1 MATVTVT
8 TSQNLTSVVYAAND
22 DLVINPNVTLTIT
35 ATPATRIKTIS
46 GTTVGAK
53 LFVQNT
59 STANM
64 LRLGFTPAT
73 FNGSNAISYALDF
86 QNGGTCEFD
95 GTYITAYTG
104 TGAANQTV
112 FANLTVGGQTLD
124 TINFVEVETG
134 SGTGIYEKWAVIPV
148 NVTNF
153 HQSEY
158 GYNGPNITT
167 GTVAVSSGGVVTG
180 TGTNFVS
187 ALTTAK
193 RFRAAGHATDYIISS
208 TASTTSLQ
216 LTNADGSAYTGG
228 TIAAG
233 ATYEI
238 RAGSAYDKFE
248 FYSND
253 RGTVLFLNPLT
264 LAITCGDGTNGKVV
278 PNGAKVRVPNI
289 FVTADVV
296 QTTLAAAI
304 TGTTAAAITLTSG
317 TDFPTTN
324 TGYTDTN
331 SVGTLL
337 VYDATG
343 KAERIGF
350 TSRTGTTIS
359 ATGMT
364 RGAYNSVAQ
373 TFANGSKVY
382 FFPSLTS
389 GVGMVSL
396 RLYVNGSIIAKNV
409 MFSPFFNLAAV
420 GTNGLLQ
427 GKDATFENCGFS
439 GRLNAGNPGPIGN
452 FKLKNVLMCPESRWS
467 NSDTNSENA
476 AFISMNGSFHL
487 ENIFLCFGLHW
498 YAGATKNGLTLTA
511 ITNITKAENIKIWLV
526 RALSAGQSALV
537 INAGT
542 KNIKFK
548 NLTLAGRLTTNGLI
562 NVIFDGI
569 AHASSGSVGEVYNP
583 TTNPVMSSGGGS
595 FNVIYRGIVNYEGAY
610 PSYDSFFTG
619 STYSDYVMINN
630 KGFATF
636 NRRGVQT
643 AFTTSTNGSYSTFA
657 YTKFSNSR
665 FNNATFGAEL
675 VGYGVRRIMNTSDQ
689 YNASPL
695 SATVGPGTLYG
706 GEVDVQ
712 TGPNPRS
719 GTLSQTY
726 DVQAF
731 TVNTDST
738 TATGG
743 YLCAGPFCPDEK
755 FTGTF
760 SGLSTTAYLDGTGRL
775 YLTAINDQVIIS
787 SKYSMKGWSSFNT
800 AGTITQEGNA
810 NGNITAGSGN
820 NCTFEFR
827 MVNWGDDITLQSWQ
841 SLTLSNLET
850 RRAALTGY
858 STTVGF
864 NFQMRITANTASA
877 ARYFILV
884 RMPGTWDTTY
894 APPVGYF
901 NCQVT
906 NLLTGSTVALSKD
919 GGTTFTEI
927 TTASSST
934 VNLPIYSD
942 YLGNTINYV
951 VRVRKAG
958 YAPIEISG
966 SVLDDVT
973 YIGNVGVTQRVTQ
986 TQIVDA
992 NNVPVYGNGTTSA
1005 LVSLDYAALRIDIGN
1020 GSVSGPDLY
1029 DTVTNGAVSTTG
1041 IKYAWPISSPGLA
1054 GGFDVTVENTWK
1066 LRRKLVTDTNA
1077 AISTFV
1083 LYGPNPALSP
1093 VDTVNGS
1100 VALSHTFVL
1109 TLTGLQTG
1117 SACALSVDGGTTWTT
1132 AIAAGTSVNFNVV
1145 FTTYNGTVNYVY
1157 RVRKAGYV
1165 PIESTGSLTY
1175 ANGSIPITQAQLL
1188 DANGQPIY
1196 GNGTTS
1202 ALVSIDATAKRID
1215 IGNGSVNG
1223 PDLFD
1228 TVTAWACNTTGI
1240 QYVYPISSPGL
1251 AGFFDCTVENTWK
1264 LRRKLVTD
1272 TNAAISVFVLYGPNP
1287 ALSPVDTVNGTV
1299 ALSHT
1304 FTLGITGSLN
1314 GSVVALS
1321 LDAGAS
1327 WSTATSTGA
1336 TVNFNVVFTTYG
1348 GTKNYIVRVRKA
1360 GYTPLELSG
1369 SIVYANASIPAAQ
1382 VQVVDI
1388 NGVAVYGRGAGT
1400 TTAYI
1405 NIVPASLRVDIG
1417 NILVVGEDLYD
1428 YLAAWQ
1434 ATTTGIQYAEVL
1446 QFNGTDS
1453 IILNTWKLRRDVAG
1467 STNAMI
1473 DMIVSYGPNTALN
1486 PVDEA
1491 NGSVQLFPRTVRQI
1505 GGITS
1510 AADVWDY
1517 AKASATTPGS
1527 MGEQVAKKLLEQS
1540 KFLALK

>member
-22 DLVINPNVTLTIT
+22 DLVINPNVTLTIS
-35 ATPATRIKTIS
+35 ATPATRIKSIS
-46 GTTVGAK
+46 GVTVGAK

-134 SGTGIYEKWAVIPV
+134 SGTGVYEKWAVIPV

-208 TASTTSLQ
+208 TSSTTSLQ
-216 LTNADGSAYTGG
+216 LTNADGSTYSGG
-228 TIAAG
+228 VIGAG
-233 ATYEI
+233 ATYVI

-253 RGTVLFLNPLT
+253 RGTVLFLDPLT

-289 FVTADVV
+289 FVTADLA

-317 TDFPTTN
+317 TDLPTSN

-331 SVGTLL
+331 SAGTLL
-337 VYDATG
+337 VYDAAG

-350 TSRTGTTIS
+350 TTRTGTTIS

-382 FFPSLTS
+382 FFPSLTGAV
-389 GVGMVSL
+389 GVVSL

-409 MFSPFFNLAAV
+409 MFSPFFNLSAV
-420 GTNGLLQ
+420 GINGLAQ

-439 GRLNAGNPGPIGN
+439 GRLLSGNPGPIGN

-467 NSDTNSENA
+467 NSDTNNERA
-476 AFISMNGSFHL
+476 DFISMNGSFHL

-498 YAGATKNGLTLTA
+498 YAGSTKNGLALTNV
-511 ITNITKAENIKIWLV
+511 TNFTKAENIKIWLV
-526 RALSAGQSALV
+526 RALTAGHSAL
-537 INAGT
+537 IITSGAR
-542 KNIKFK
+542 NIKFK
-548 NLTLAGRLTTNGLI
+548 NLTLAGQLSTTGLT

-569 AHASSGSVGEVYNP
+569 AHASSGSIGEVYNP
-583 TTNPVMSSGGGS
+583 TANRVISHNERN

-610 PSYDSFFTG
+610 PSYDVFFTG
-619 STYSDYVMINN
+619 NTFSDYAMVNN

-643 AFTTSTNGSYSTFA
+643 AFTTSTNGGYSTFA

-665 FNNATFGAEL
+665 FANLTFGAEL
-675 VGYGVRRIMNTSDQ
+675 IGYGVRRIMNTSDQ

-695 SATVGPGTLYG
+695 SSNVGPGTLYG
-706 GEVDVQ
+706 GEIDVQ

-719 GTLSQTY
+719 ATLSSTY

-800 AGTITQEGNA
+800 AGSISQDGNA
-810 NGNITAGSGN
+810 GGTITAGAGN

-864 NFQMRITANTASA
+864 NFQMRITANTTSA
-877 ARYFILV
+877 ARYFNLV

-901 NCQVT
+901 YCQVT

-927 TTASSST
+927 TTASTST

-951 VRVRKAG
+951 VRIRKAG
-958 YAPIEISG
+958 YAPIELSG

-973 YIGNVGVTQRVTQ
+973 YIGNVGVTLRAEQVE
-986 TQIVDA
+986 IVDSSGNA
-992 NNVPVYGNGTTSA
+992 IYGNGATSA

-1020 GSVSGPDLY
+1020 GSVAGPDLY
-1029 DTVTNGAVSTTG
+1029 DTVTDSAVGTTG
-1041 IKYAWPISSPGLA
+1041 IKYAWPLGFSGTAS
-1054 GGFDVTVENTWK
+1054 GFDVVVENTWK
-1066 LRRKLVTDTNA
+1066 IRRKLVTDTNA
-1077 AISTFV
+1077 AVDVFV
-1083 LYGPNPALSP
+1083 IYGPNPALSP

-1100 VALSHTFVL
+1100 VALSRTFTLSVDGSLNGSVL
-1109 TLTGLQTG
+1109 
-1117 SACALSVDGGTTWTT
+1117 ALSVDAGATWTT
-1132 AIAAGTSVNFNVV
+1132 ATSTGGVVNFNVV
-1145 FTTYNGTVNYVY
+1145 FTTLNGT
-1157 RVRKAGYV
+1157 
-1165 PIESTGSLTY
+1165 E
-1175 ANGSIPITQAQLL
+1175 
-1188 DANGQPIY
+1188 
-1196 GNGTTS
+1196 
-1202 ALVSIDATAKRID
+1202 
-1215 IGNGSVNG
+1215 
-1223 PDLFD
+1223 
-1228 TVTAWACNTTGI
+1228 
-1240 QYVYPISSPGL
+1240 
-1251 AGFFDCTVENTWK
+1251 
-1264 LRRKLVTD
+1264 
-1272 TNAAISVFVLYGPNP
+1272 
-1287 ALSPVDTVNGTV
+1287 
-1299 ALSHT
+1299 
-1304 FTLGITGSLN
+1304 
-1314 GSVVALS
+1314 
-1321 LDAGAS
+1321 
-1327 WSTATSTGA
+1327 
-1336 TVNFNVVFTTYG
+1336 
-1348 GTKNYIVRVRKA
+1348 NYILRVRKA

-1369 SIVYANASIPAAQ
+1369 SLTYTDATVPVAQ
-1382 VQVVDI
+1382 VEVVDI
-1388 NGVAVYGRGAGT
+1388 NGLAVYGRGAGT

-1405 NIVPASLRVDIG
+1405 TVVPASLRVDIG

-1434 ATTTGIQYAEVL
+1434 ATTAGIQYDEVL

-1527 MGEQVAKKLLEQS
+1527 MGEQVAKKLLELS
-1540 KFLALK
+1540 KFIALK

>member
-8 TSQNLTSVVYAAND
+8 TSQNLSTVVYAAND
-22 DLVINPNVTLTIT
+22 DLVINPNVTLTIS
-35 ATPATRIKTIS
+35 ATPATRIKSIS
-46 GTTVGAK
+46 GTTVGSK

-73 FNGSNAISYALDF
+73 FNGSNAINYALDF

-95 GTYITAYTG
+95 GTYITVYTG

-134 SGTGIYEKWAVIPV
+134 NGTGVYEKWAVVPV

-158 GYNGPNITT
+158 GYNGTNVTA
-167 GTVAVSSGGVVTG
+167 GTVAITAGGVVTG
-180 TGTNFVS
+180 TGTNFIS
-187 ALTTAK
+187 ALTTSK

-208 TASTTSLQ
+208 TSSTTSLQ
-216 LTNADGSAYTGG
+216 LTNADGSTYTGG
-228 TIAAG
+228 VIAAG
-233 ATYEI
+233 ATYVI
-238 RAGSAYDKFE
+238 RSGSAYDKFE

-253 RGTVLFLNPLT
+253 RGTVLFLDPLT

-289 FVTADVV
+289 FVTADLA

-317 TDFPTTN
+317 TDFPTAN
-324 TGYTDTN
+324 TAYSDTN

-337 VYDATG
+337 IYDAAG

-350 TSRTGTTIS
+350 TTRTGATIS

-382 FFPSLTS
+382 FFPSLT
-389 GVGMVSL
+389 GAVGAVGL

-409 MFSPFFNLAAV
+409 MFSPFFSLSPG
-420 GTNGLLQ
+420 GTNGVLQ
-427 GKDATFENCGFS
+427 GKESTFENCGLS
-439 GRLNAGNPGPIGN
+439 GRFNTGNPGPVSN

-467 NSDTNSENA
+467 NSDTSNERA
-476 AFISMNGSFHL
+476 DLIAMNGTVHL
-487 ENIFLCFGLHW
+487 ENIFFCFGLHC
-498 YAGATKNGLTLTA
+498 YAGSGKNGFSISTT
-511 ITNITKAENIKIWLV
+511 TNITKAENIKIWNV
-526 RALSAGQSALV
+526 RPL
-537 INAGT
+537 NAGNAALNIQNGL

-548 NLTLAGRLTTNGLI
+548 NLTLVGQLTTQGLT

-569 AHASSGSVGEVYNP
+569 AHAASGSIGEVYNP
-583 TTNPVMSSGGGS
+583 TPNSVINHTQQS
-595 FNVIYRGIVNYEGAY
+595 FNVIYRGVTNYEGAY
-610 PSYDSFFTG
+610 PSYNVFFVG
-619 STYSDYVMINN
+619 NTYSDYALINN

-636 NRRGVQT
+636 NRRGVQIST
-643 AFTTSTNGSYSTFA
+643 ISQTNGSYTTFA

-665 FNNATFGAEL
+665 FGNVTFGAEL
-675 VGYGVRRIMNTSDQ
+675 VGYGVRRIMNTMDQ

-695 SATVGPGTLYG
+695 SSVIGPGTLYG
-706 GEVDVQ
+706 GEIDVQ

-719 GTLSQTY
+719 ATLSQTY

-743 YLCAGPFCPDEK
+743 YLCAGAFCPDEK

-760 SGLSTTAYLDGTGRL
+760 SGLSTSAYLDGAGRL
-775 YLTAINDQVIIS
+775 YLATINDQVTIS

-800 AGTITQEGNA
+800 AGTITQDGSSGGNV
-810 NGNITAGSGN
+810 TAGVAQGCN
-820 NCTFEFR
+820 FEFR

-858 STTVGF
+858 STTIGF
-864 NFQMRITANTASA
+864 NFQMRITANTNSA
-877 ARYFILV
+877 TRYFNLV

-901 NCQVT
+901 YCQVT

-951 VRVRKAG
+951 VRIRKAG
-958 YAPIEISG
+958 YAPIELSG

-973 YIGNVGVTQRVTQ
+973 YIGNVGVTLRADQVE
-986 TQIVDA
+986 IVDSSGNA
-992 NNVPVYGNGTTSA
+992 IYGNGTTSA

-1020 GSVSGPDLY
+1020 GTVSGPDLY
-1029 DTVTNGAVSTTG
+1029 DTVTDSAVGTTG
-1041 IKYAWPISSPGLA
+1041 IKYAWPLGFSGTAS
-1054 GGFDVTVENTWK
+1054 GFDVVVENTWK
-1066 LRRKLVTDTNA
+1066 IRRKLVTDTNA
-1077 AISTFV
+1077 AVSVFV
-1083 LYGPNPALSP
+1083 IYGPNPALSP

-1100 VALSHTFVL
+1100 VALSRTF
-1109 TLTGLQTG
+1109 T
-1117 SACALSVDGGTTWTT
+1117 LSVD
-1132 AIAAGTSVNFNVV
+1132 
-1145 FTTYNGTVNYVY
+1145 
-1157 RVRKAGYV
+1157 
-1165 PIESTGSLTY
+1165 
-1175 ANGSIPITQAQLL
+1175 
-1188 DANGQPIY
+1188 
-1196 GNGTTS
+1196 
-1202 ALVSIDATAKRID
+1202 
-1215 IGNGSVNG
+1215 
-1223 PDLFD
+1223 
-1228 TVTAWACNTTGI
+1228 
-1240 QYVYPISSPGL
+1240 
-1251 AGFFDCTVENTWK
+1251 
-1264 LRRKLVTD
+1264 
-1272 TNAAISVFVLYGPNP
+1272 
-1287 ALSPVDTVNGTV
+1287 
-1299 ALSHT
+1299 
-1304 FTLGITGSLN
+1304 GSLN
-1314 GSVVALS
+1314 GSVLALS
-1321 LDAGAS
+1321 VDAGAS
-1327 WSTATSTGA
+1327 WTTATSTGS
-1336 TVNFNVVFTTYG
+1336 VVDFSVVFTTLN
-1348 GTKNYIVRVRKA
+1348 GTENYILRVRKA

-1369 SIVYANASIPAAQ
+1369 SLTYTDATVPVAQ
-1382 VQVVDI
+1382 VEVVDI
-1388 NGVAVYGRGAGT
+1388 NGLAVYGRGAGT

-1405 NIVPASLRVDIG
+1405 TVVPAALRVDIG

-1428 YLAAWQ
+1428 YLADWQ
-1434 ATTTGIQYAEVL
+1434 ATTAGIQYDEVL

-1453 IILNTWKLRRDVAG
+1453 IILNTWKLRRDVVG

-1517 AKASATTPGS
+1517 AKSSATTAGS